1 MQALESMKDFQTDLT
16 LPTTFTAT
24 DHEGNQSA
32 KVVEIQK
39 DLTRKILPVV
49 VHAQGAAP
57 K

>member
-1 MQALESMKDFQTDLT
+1 
-16 LPTTFTAT
+16 
-24 DHEGNQSA
+24 
-32 KVVEIQK
+32 VEIQK